1 MNTNKRS
8 IWKANLYLD
17 ALGSASVIAAS
28 ALIFLTTSAS
38 SISGVALPD
47 TQPAASCAAAPVIH
61 GSGPLLA
68 TLAEQAPGGPRVAA
82 PVDCA

>member
-8 IWKANLYLD
+8 IWKTNLYLD

-38 SISGVALPD
+38 
-47 TQPAASCAAAPVIH
+47 
-61 GSGPLLA
+61 
-68 TLAEQAPGGPRVAA
+68 
-82 PVDCA
+82 